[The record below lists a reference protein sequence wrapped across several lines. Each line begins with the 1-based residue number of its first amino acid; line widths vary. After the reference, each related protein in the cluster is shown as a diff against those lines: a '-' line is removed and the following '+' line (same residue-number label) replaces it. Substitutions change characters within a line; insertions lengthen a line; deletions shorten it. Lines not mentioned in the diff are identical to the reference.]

1 MYLVEQQERLAASAT
16 KPISWG
22 RHGYCEI
29 EKDTALRL
37 RHTAKGI
44 SQKLGTDGSK
54 EATTGLSGFLPTIS
68 PSLNLSIRSL
78 IMMLGAPTVT
88 TLFVY
93 SCDKYQCALAPGVR
107 DLLASTEDLQ
117 SAYDV
122 LKWCLSPLRWFTWEA
137 AAIYMVW
144 YIVQALMY
152 AWVPSKIGYG
162 QKTLAGR
169 QLPYKVNGLTCY
181 IITHIAFL
189 SAVYF
194 DVIPVSIIAQ
204 NWLGLFVATNFM
216 GYFLTVFA
224 YVKAHLFPCH
234 PDDRKFSGS
243 IWYDMFMG
251 VEFNP
256 RLGELWDFKLFHNGR
271 PGIIA
276 WTLIDISFCFS
287 TPDGSFTKPSIPALL
302 VLLLHSIYVIDFFYH
317 EDWYLRTIDIAHDHF
332 GFYLA
337 WGDSVWLP
345 FMYTMQ
351 AQYLHHNQYNL
362 GNENTWMNL
371 AVLVLG
377 LGGYVVFRGSN
388 NQKDYMRRIF
398 SHSSDP
404 TSAAAA
410 STSALSTEPNGTPAA
425 PVKKSADA
433 EELRKNVLIWG
444 KKPTYLLAP
453 YQTADGKWHTSLL
466 LTCGYWGLARHMNYF
481 GDICMATAMGL
492 ATMSVSGGPGLVGW
506 WYTLYLITLLVHR
519 VRRCDLRC
527 SAKYGEKWVEYRKVV
542 RWRILPGVY

>member
-1 MYLVEQQERLAASAT
+1 MYLVEQQERLASSAA

-22 RHGYCEI
+22 RHGYCEM
-29 EKDTALRL
+29 EKDATLRI
-37 RHTAKGI
+37 RSSAKGI
-44 SQKLGTDGSK
+44 SQKLGGVNGSVG
-54 EATTGLSGFLPTIS
+54 EGSGSTFPPTIS

-78 IMMLGAPTVT
+78 FMMLGAPTLT

-93 SCDKYQCALAPGVR
+93 SCDKYQCTLAPGIW
-107 DLLASTEDLQ
+107 DLLASTEGIHGVYDLLMW
-117 SAYDV
+117 S
-122 LKWCLSPLRWFTWEA
+122 LSPLRWFTWKA
-137 AAIYMVW
+137 LAIYMVW
-144 YIVQALMY
+144 YTVQAIMY
-152 AWVPSKIGYG
+152 AVVPSKIGYG

-169 QLPYKVNGLTCY
+169 ELPYKLNGLTCY
-181 IITHIAFL
+181 IITHIVFL
-189 SAVYF
+189 SAVYL
-194 DVIPVSIIAQ
+194 DVIQVSIIAQ
-204 NWLGLFVATNFM
+204 NWLGLFVAANFM

-243 IWYDMFMG
+243 LLYDMFMG

-287 TPDGSFTKPSIPALL
+287 ASDGTFTKPSIPALL
-302 VLLLHSIYVIDFFYH
+302 VLLLHFIYVIDFFWH

-345 FMYTMQ
+345 FMYTAQ
-351 AQYLHHNQYNL
+351 AQYLHHNQNNL
-362 GNENTWMNL
+362 GSEQMWLNL
-371 AVLVLG
+371 AVLVVG
-377 LGGYVVFRGSN
+377 LGGYAVFRGSN
-388 NQKDYMRRIF
+388 NQKDYVRRIF
-398 SHSSDP
+398 SSS
-404 TSAAAA
+404 A
-410 STSALSTEPNGTPAA
+410 SISALSTTSNTSPETLANNTIATE
-425 PVKKSADA
+425 VIQ
-433 EELRKNVLIWG
+433 KNVRIWG
-444 KKPTYLLAP
+444 KKPTYILAP

-466 LTCGYWGLARHMNYF
+466 LTSGYWGLARHMNYF

-492 ATMSVSGGPGLVGW
+492 ATMAVSGGPGFVGW

-519 VRRCDLRC
+519 TRRCDLRC
-527 SAKYGEKWVEYRKVV
+527 SAKYGEKWIEYRKVV